1 MKPAAALKAQRRR
14 AVLLGVLIAALAV
27 AALRDV
33 SRLGEA
39 SPWRNMDD
47 FPDFYCAGW
56 ALDAKANPYTY
67 EPLHTCEHRVNI
79 GDTFRGRLFHGDPV
93 VAVPAPLPAYDF
105 LPFMAT
111 ARLPFEVARD
121 LEAVAI
127 VGAVVL
133 GVLGLTGLGIPIAAA
148 AAALLLST
156 AYVELNTGQVV
167 PFALLALILCGLT
180 LARGYARLAGVLAV
194 LTAIEPVVGLPV
206 MLAMLLYVPR
216 ARWPVLA
223 TAAIFA
229 LIAVVTVGPSA
240 LWEYA
245 TRVVPAQAASEVHFP
260 FQFSL
265 TYALARAGMSAT
277 VARVA
282 GSISYF
288 VLLALGLW
296 LAPRAYRVLRRR
308 ELIVFIPAFCCAVA
322 GPYLHQEELCLALPA
337 LLVLAVATTGRA
349 RIVFTIALCVLSVP
363 WILVWG
369 IKQLFLAA
377 LVCCALILWDLRIPR
392 WPAIA
397 AFCAIAATIYAFE
410 LHPPR
415 LPVPSATVAQS
426 YSATALVQDEW
437 RVYAEQRS
445 TSDPLWFAIKV
456 PTWGALLA
464 TLILITQLSLRRDAL
479 ARRGSSSD
487 VSHV

>member
-1 MKPAAALKAQRRR
+1 VNPQRRK
-14 AVLLGVLIAALAV
+14 AIILGVLMTALAL
-27 AALRDV
+27 AAMRDLL
-33 SRLGEA
+33 RLGAA

-67 EPLHTCEHRVNI
+67 EPLHACEHRVNTA
-79 GDTFRGRLFHGDPV
+79 DTFRGRLFRSDSA

-105 LPFMAT
+105 LPFMAM
-111 ARLPFEVARD
+111 ARLPFGVARD
-121 LEAVAI
+121 LEAIAV

-133 GVLGLTGLGIPIAAA
+133 GAISLMGLGIPIAVSG
-148 AAALLLST
+148 AALLLST

-180 LARGYARLAGVLAV
+180 LARGYALLAGFLAV
-194 LTAIEPVVGLPV
+194 STAIEPVVGLPV

-216 ARWPVLA
+216 ARWPVLV

-229 LIAVVTVGPSA
+229 VIAVLTVGPST

-245 TRVVPAQAASEVHFP
+245 TRVVPAQAASEIHFP
-260 FQFSL
+260 YQFSL
-265 TYALARAGMSAT
+265 TYALARAGISAEA
-277 VARVA
+277 ARLA
-282 GSISYF
+282 GSLSYL

-296 LAPRAYRVLRRR
+296 LAPRAARALQRR

-349 RIVFTIALCVLSVP
+349 RIVFAIALCVVSVP

-369 IKQLFLAA
+369 IKQLFLASIF
-377 LVCCALILWDLRIPR
+377 CCALILWRLGIPR

-397 AFCAIAATIYAFE
+397 GFCAIAATIYVFE
-410 LHPPR
+410 LYPPH
-415 LPVPSATVAQS
+415 LPVPRATVVQS
-426 YSATALVQDEW
+426 YAATTLVQDEW

-445 TSDPLWFAIKV
+445 TSDPLWFAIKI
-456 PTWGALLA
+456 PTWAALLA
-464 TLILITQLSLRRDAL
+464 TLILTIRLSLRRDQPSS
-479 ARRGSSSD
+479 ARI
-487 VSHV
+487 

>member
-1 MKPAAALKAQRRR
+1 VKSQRRR
-14 AVLLGVLIAALAV
+14 AILLGVLIAALAV
-27 AALRDV
+27 AALRDL

-79 GDTFRGRLFHGDPV
+79 GDTFRGRLFRGDPA

-111 ARLPFEVARD
+111 ARLPFGVARD

-133 GVLGLTGLGIPIAAA
+133 AAIGLTGLGIPIAAA

-180 LARGYARLAGVLAV
+180 LARGYTRLAGILAV

-216 ARWPVLA
+216 ARWAVL
-223 TAAIFA
+223 TIAAIVTV
-229 LIAVVTVGPSA
+229 IAVVTVGPSA

-265 TYALARAGMSAT
+265 TYALARLGASAN

-282 GSISYF
+282 GSLSYL

-296 LAPRAYRVLRRR
+296 LAPRAARVLRRR
-308 ELIVFIPAFCCAVA
+308 ELIVFVPAFCCAVA

-369 IKQLFLAA
+369 IKQLFLAS

-397 AFCAIAATIYAFE
+397 AFAAIAATIYAFE

-426 YSATALVQDEW
+426 YRATELVQDEW

-456 PTWGALLA
+456 PTWAALLA
-464 TLILITQLSLRRDAL
+464 TLILTKRLSVRPDQPSS
-479 ARRGSSSD
+479 ARS
-487 VSHV
+487 

>member
-1 MKPAAALKAQRRR
+1 MKPQRRR
-14 AVLLGVLIAALAV
+14 AIIFGVLMAALAF

-33 SRLGEA
+33 FRLGEA

-67 EPLHTCEHRVNI
+67 EPLRTCEHRVNI
-79 GDTFRGRLFHGDPV
+79 GDTFRDRLFRSDP
-93 VAVPAPLPAYDF
+93 AIAIPAPLPAYDF
-105 LPFMAT
+105 LPFMAI
-111 ARLPFEVARD
+111 ARLPFGVARA
-121 LEAVAI
+121 LEAAAI
-127 VGAVVL
+127 VAAVLIGAISL
-133 GVLGLTGLGIPIAAA
+133 AGLGIPIAVA

-167 PFALLALILCGLT
+167 PFALLALILCGVA
-180 LARGYARLAGVLAV
+180 LARGYVRLGGILAV
-194 LTAIEPVVGLPV
+194 LTAIEPVVGVPV
-206 MLAMLLYVPR
+206 ALAMLFYVPR
-216 ARWPVLA
+216 SRAAVLA
-223 TAAIFA
+223 TATIFA
-229 LIAVVTVGPSA
+229 VIAVVTVGPAA

-245 TRVVPAQAASEVHFP
+245 THVVPAQASSEIHFP

-265 TYALARAGMSAT
+265 TYALARAGVSAT
-277 VARVA
+277 FARAA
-282 GSISYF
+282 GSLSYL

-296 LAPRAYRVLRRR
+296 LAPRAARSLRRR

-349 RIVFTIALCVLSVP
+349 RTVFAIALCVLAVP

-369 IKQLFLAA
+369 IKQLFLAS
-377 LVCCALILWDLRIPR
+377 LLCCAVILWQLRIFR

-410 LHPPR
+410 LRPPH
-415 LPVPSATVAQS
+415 LPVPSASVKQTYA
-426 YSATALVQDEW
+426 ATALVQDEW

-445 TSDPLWFAIKV
+445 TSDLLWFAIKV
-456 PTWGALLA
+456 PTWAALLT
-464 TLILITQLSLRRDAL
+464 TLIVTTRLSLRPDQP
-479 ARRGSSSD
+479 SSPRI
-487 VSHV
+487 